1 MRARSSSKMREAL
14 AYFGGFAAI
23 AVPGTL
29 FLLNSE
35 VQVAGWKL
43 AILVIA
49 EFTAGEAMRSGFLH
63 RHARGRKDER
73 R

>member
-35 VQVAGWKL
+35 VQVAGWKIATL
-43 AILVIA
+43 IIA
-49 EFTAGEAMRSGFLH
+49 EFAIGEAMRSGYLH
-63 RHARGRKDER
+63 IHARGRNDEYH
-73 R
+73 